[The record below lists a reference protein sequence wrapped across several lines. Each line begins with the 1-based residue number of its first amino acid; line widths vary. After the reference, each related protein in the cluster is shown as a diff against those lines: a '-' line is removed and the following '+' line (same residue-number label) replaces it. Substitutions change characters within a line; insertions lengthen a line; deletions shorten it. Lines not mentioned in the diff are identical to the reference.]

1 MEPVQLGVGIPFG
14 CQIEAKGTPCAFDA
28 RKALLAVDLINAFNK
43 EKRQSTFQGVSALV
57 RGSSATICGASY
69 ERETPL
75 IWHGQL
81 VGSSGTGVKQG
92 DPAGPLYFAVSTH
105 PLFCSIRDAI
115 ERVATEYFP
124 LLPSFVGVTAI
135 CDDLQVVSD
144 PQLAL
149 PVAEVVQRK
158 ILESGRSLNI
168 AKCRILVHPDLAHL
182 VEWPPQWRPGLCA
195 ALPIE
200 TDGAKLLGAPIGTE
214 PFRTDFVELRA
225 SKACASVPACHPQ
238 LPKPC

>member
-1 MEPVQLGVGIPFG
+1 MWGYG
-14 CQIEAKGTPCAFDA
+14 
-28 RKALLAVDLINAFNK
+28 RK
-43 EKRQSTFQGVSALV
+43 
-57 RGSSATICGASY
+57 
-69 ERETPL
+69 TPL

-81 VGSSGTGVKQG
+81 VGSSGTGVKRG
-92 DPAGPLYFAVSTH
+92 NPAGILDFAVSTH
-105 PLFCSIRDAI
+105 SLFCSICDAI

-135 CDDLQVVSD
+135 CDELQVVSD

-168 AKCRILVHPDLAHL
+168 AKCRILVHPDSAYL
-182 VEWPPQWRPGLCA
+182 VEWRCS
-195 ALPIE
+195 IE
-200 TDGAKLLGAPIGTE
+200 TDGVKLLGAPIGTE

-225 SKACASVPACHPQ
+225 SKACAPVPALEH
-238 LPKPC
+238 LPPSATWTILRYCVNERLNYQAQVTKFPLVEDSLARMDKIIDYALLLRAGAPARAPRPPDLPHHAHFPLPPH